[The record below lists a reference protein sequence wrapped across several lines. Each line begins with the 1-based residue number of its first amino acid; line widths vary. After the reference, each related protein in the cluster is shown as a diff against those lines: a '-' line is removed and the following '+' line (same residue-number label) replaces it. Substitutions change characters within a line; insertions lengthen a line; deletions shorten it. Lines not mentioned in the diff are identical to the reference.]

1 MTAQDSSQGG
11 DAGQKVREDIWSIP
25 FSCEFNLWIILIS
38 LLVDVNL
45 LSFSFLP
52 VGTSVSEFDV
62 DLLTSIFPS
71 DARSARRSDYA
82 LYLCGLS
89 SGGLS
94 GSVTPVRRREDT
106 DGNGDAGVKVQI
118 AGLYGRLAL
127 EFLSGLKG
135 RREKTEGFESSGGK
149 KGRFGRSLGGSWL
162 TAALWVYV
170 QIRGRSSRSEQT
182 S

>member
-1 MTAQDSSQGG
+1 MRPRSSLLQEFLFGMN
-11 DAGQKVREDIWSIP
+11 QSYVP
-25 FSCEFNLWIILIS
+25 FSRKLNLRIALIS
-38 LLVDVNL
+38 LLVDADI
-45 LSFSFLP
+45 SSFLAA
-52 VGTSVSEFDV
+52 SRLIFEFDV

-118 AGLYGRLAL
+118 A
-127 EFLSGLKG
+127 
-135 RREKTEGFESSGGK
+135 
-149 KGRFGRSLGGSWL
+149 WL
-162 TAALWVYV
+162 
-170 QIRGRSSRSEQT
+170 
-182 S
+182 